1 MKIIDVEMQNRSIS
15 NVIFQ
20 FLSADFL
27 NSSITSFS
35 TIFYA
40 LLFFFGGGDFY
51 ALHWFIIFIRYDL
64 NFHEL
69 RPLIFVS
76 GGV

>member
-1 MKIIDVEMQNRSIS
+1 MKIIDVEMQNRYIS

-35 TIFYA
+35 TIFMLCY
-40 LLFFFGGGDFY
+40 FWGDFY

>member
-1 MKIIDVEMQNRSIS
+1 MKIIDVEMQNRYIS

-40 LLFFFGGGDFY
+40 LLFFLGGGGGLRV
-51 ALHWFIIFIRYDL
+51 ALVYYIHPI
-64 NFHEL
+64 
-69 RPLIFVS
+69 
-76 GGV
+76 